1 MHPKWT
7 HRYELKPGRWVF
19 QPSPEAKDIGAKI
32 KTQVERVWTAPD
44 YFFHLR
50 AGGHVRA
57 LQMHLGQTSFLHLD
71 IQDFFGC
78 VNRSRVTRCL
88 TPQFGYTIARQMAN
102 DSTVRH
108 LAEFGKFMLP
118 YGFVQSPLLASLALD
133 QSKLGRCLS
142 KLRGDGYCISVY
154 VDDIII
160 SAGSDSALH
169 VCRPEIQRAAESAKF
184 VLNQTKQQ
192 GQGPMVTAFNIELRH
207 GSLNLQ
213 LKRFNEFKCAYQ
225 ATNNSHEKDG
235 IFGYVQAV
243 NPSQAAGLYI

>member
-7 HRYELKPGRWVF
+7 HRYERKPGRWVF
-19 QPSPEAKDIGAKI
+19 HPSPEAKEIGAKI
-32 KTQVERVWTAPD
+32 KAQVEEVWAAPD

-57 LQMHLGQTSFLHLD
+57 LQVHMGQTSFIHLD

-88 TPQFGYTIARQMAN
+88 TPQFGYTDARQMAN

-108 LAEFGKFMLP
+108 PTELGKFMLP
-118 YGFVQSPLLASLALD
+118 YGFVQSPLLATLAFA
-133 QSKLGRCLS
+133 QSKLGSCLS
-142 KLRGDGYCISVY
+142 KLRGEGYCVSVY

-169 VCRPEIQRAAESAKF
+169 ACLPEIQNAAESAKF
-184 VLNQTKQQ
+184 ALNPTKQQ
-192 GQGPMVTAFNIELRH
+192 GPGPMVAAFNIELSH
-207 GSLNLQ
+207 GSLRLQ
-213 LKRFNEFKCAYQ
+213 SGRFAQFKGAYQ
-225 ATNNSHEKDG
+225 ATTNLHVRDG

-243 NPSQAAGLYI
+243 NQSQAAAL

>member
-7 HRYELKPGRWVF
+7 HRYERKPGRWVF
-19 QPSPEAKDIGAKI
+19 HPSPEAKELGAKI
-32 KTQVERVWTAPD
+32 KERVEEVWTAPD

-57 LQMHLGQTSFLHLD
+57 LQVHVGQTNFIHLD

-88 TPQFGYTIARQMAN
+88 TPLFGYTDARQMAN

-108 LAEFGKFMLP
+108 PSELGRFMLP
-118 YGFVQSPLLASLALD
+118 YGFVQSPLLATLAFAH
-133 QSKLGRCLS
+133 SKLGSCLS
-142 KLRGDGYCISVY
+142 KLRGEGYWVSVY

-169 VCRPEIQRAAESAKF
+169 ACLPEIQSAADSAKF
-184 VLNQTKQQ
+184 VLNPTKQQ
-192 GQGPMVTAFNIELRH
+192 GPGPMVAAFNIELSH
-207 GSLNLQ
+207 GSLRLQ
-213 LKRFNEFKCAYQ
+213 SGRLDEFKGAYQ
-225 ATNNSHEKDG
+225 ATSNQYVRDG
-235 IFGYVQAV
+235 IFGYVQSV
-243 NPSQAAGLYI
+243 NPSQAATL